1 MLICLCYSHTFQPF
15 NIQGILVSIG
25 NKPDDLDHAVLAVG
39 YGVMNGQAYWLI
51 KNSWSTYWGND
62 GYVLMSQ
69 KDNNCGVATD
79 PTFVIVQT
87 FQIKFSHPLYT
98 VPKSC
103 LLHCPKCFRTPKM
116 FSNHNFKTDKQE
128 FRKKDFKRMDRND
141 ICLLLFDFLVL
152 ISGYLSYV
160 NTCCVQVKLSYIMLI

>member
-1 MLICLCYSHTFQPF
+1 MLICLCYSHTFQSF

-87 FQIKFSHPLYT
+87 FQIKFSHPLHT

-103 LLHCPKCFRTPKM
+103 LLHCPKCFKTPKM
-116 FSNHNFKTDKQE
+116 FSNHNFKTDFE
-128 FRKKDFKRMDRND
+128 NLGKRTLTSLREW
-141 ICLLLFDFLVL
+141 IVTTSVCYCL
-152 ISGYLSYV
+152 ISQFCYLV
-160 NTCCVQVKLSYIMLI
+160 ICHM